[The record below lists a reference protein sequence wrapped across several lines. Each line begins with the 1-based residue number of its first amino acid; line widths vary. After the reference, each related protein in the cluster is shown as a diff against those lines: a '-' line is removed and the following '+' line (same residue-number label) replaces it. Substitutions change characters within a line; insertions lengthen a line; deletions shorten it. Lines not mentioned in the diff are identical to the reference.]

1 MVFCI
6 FSHVPYTCTILTS
19 PRKTTHN
26 SDEESDDED
35 DDEAELQAELAKI
48 KEERE
53 AAAAKKALEEQEMEL
68 RANRENAMRNNPL
81 ALIEENS
88 AKVALNVYIFLFY
101 FVCVFLC
108 CPLGTAI
115 QRRRGEVG

>member
-1 MVFCI
+1 MASSALCGSSCI
-6 FSHVPYTCTILTS
+6 SWTLVDS
-19 PRKTTHN
+19 KTATKTHTTLY

-53 AAAAKKALEEQEMEL
+53 AAAAKKALEEQELEL

-88 AKVALNVYIFLFY
+88 AKVTHNMLWCFHW
-101 FVCVFLC
+101 FVLVHFVLC
-108 CPLGTAI
+108 
-115 QRRRGEVG
+115 

>member
-1 MVFCI
+1 MFVLCDYWRDS
-6 FSHVPYTCTILTS
+6 FSISVC
-19 PRKTTHN
+19 

-53 AAAAKKALEEQEMEL
+53 AAAARKLLEEQELEARL
-68 RANRENAMRNNPL
+68 NRENAMRNNPL

-88 AKVALNVYIFLFY
+88 AKVIVNYLTDY
-101 FVCVFLC
+101 
-108 CPLGTAI
+108 PL
-115 QRRRGEVG
+115 QK